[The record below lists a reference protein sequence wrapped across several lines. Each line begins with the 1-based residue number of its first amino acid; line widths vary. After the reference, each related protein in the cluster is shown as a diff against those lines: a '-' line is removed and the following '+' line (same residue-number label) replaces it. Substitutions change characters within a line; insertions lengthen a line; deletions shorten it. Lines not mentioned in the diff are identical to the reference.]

1 VQHQAAAHRV
11 VGTLHLPHAVGY
23 PAIKYCQL
31 IEHGLHPSDLQ
42 AGQGVSGVSRQ
53 GLTPACAASSPTTL
67 LTPTML
73 PNNPSQ
79 PLPALTSCGVSMP
92 VPLSKRR
99 Q

>member
-1 VQHQAAAHRV
+1 MQHQAAAQRV

-31 IEHGLHPSDLQ
+31 IEQGLHPRDLQ
-42 AGQGVSGVSRQ
+42 AGQAVSGVSRQ
-53 GLTPACAASSPTTL
+53 GLIPACVASSPTTL
-67 LTPTML
+67 LTPTTL
-73 PNNPSQ
+73 PSIASQ